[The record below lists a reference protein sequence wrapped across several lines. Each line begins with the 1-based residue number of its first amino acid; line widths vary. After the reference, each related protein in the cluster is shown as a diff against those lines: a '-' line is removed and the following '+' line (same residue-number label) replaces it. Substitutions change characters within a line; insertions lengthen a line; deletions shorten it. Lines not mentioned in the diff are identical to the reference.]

1 MTVPIL
7 LLDPDSPRKRRVLG
21 LGEMLEAKCIG
32 RKRFVITMPDRRW
45 HFKVAT
51 DADAAMWV
59 ACILEA
65 TCESIQPLCSSL
77 ILTKLHTVECRQ
89 PITRHG
95 LTNLLLRQCMA
106 KQVTACL
113 VQSFHVSTGFNC

>member
-1 MTVPIL
+1 MNVPIL
-7 LLDPDSPRKRRVLG
+7 LLDPDSPCKRRVLD

-45 HFKVAT
+45 CFKVAT

-65 TCESIQPLCSSL
+65 TCESILPLSSCVAPNYWL
-77 ILTKLHTVECRQ
+77 SFILLSVDS
-89 PITRHG
+89 P
-95 LTNLLLRQCMA
+95 LLVM
-106 KQVTACL
+106 
-113 VQSFHVSTGFNC
+113 G